1 MFEGLLQ
8 PTHLLI
14 ILVIILIVFGA
25 GKLPEVGGGL
35 GKSINEFRKGVKEA
49 TGGDEA
55 VAESSAPTITA
66 KPLQSTATATGHT
79 CGACGA
85 SIPAG
90 AKFCASCGAKQA
102 A

>member
-35 GKSINEFRKGVKEA
+35 GKSIKEFRNGVRDASASDDPVTEA
-49 TGGDEA
+49 PKSISD
-55 VAESSAPTITA
+55 A
-66 KPLQSTATATGHT
+66 KPAQSSSNVCAS
-79 CGACGA
+79 CGA
-85 SIPAG
+85 SLPPDAR
-90 AKFCASCGAKQA
+90 FCGSCGAKQA

>member
-8 PTHLLI
+8 PTHLII

-35 GKSINEFRKGVKEA
+35 GRSITEFRKGVRD
-49 TGGDEA
+49 GSSDDEP
-55 VAESSAPTITA
+55 VAKSVVAPTVP
-66 KPLQSTATATGHT
+66 KPIQASGVT
-79 CGACGA
+79 CSECGA
-85 SIPAG
+85 SLPAG
-90 AKFCASCGAKQA
+90 AKFCANCGAKQA

>member
-8 PTHLLI
+8 PIHLVI
-14 ILVIILIVFGA
+14 ILVIIMIVFGA

-35 GKSINEFRKGVKEA
+35 GRSITEFRKGVREA
-49 TGGDEA
+49 TEDEPTEA
-55 VAESSAPTITA
+55 APSVPELARPIQASAN
-66 KPLQSTATATGHT
+66 T

-85 SIPAG
+85 PLAGG
-90 AKFCASCGAKQA
+90 AKFCTSCGARQA

>member
-35 GKSINEFRKGVKEA
+35 GKSIKEFRKGVHEA
-49 TGGDEA
+49 SGPDDA
-55 VAESSAPTITA
+55 VADAPKSISDA
-66 KPLQSTATATGHT
+66 KPAQSRSNVCAS
-79 CGACGA
+79 CGA
-85 SIPAG
+85 SLSPDAR
-90 AKFCASCGAKQA
+90 FCASCGAKQA

>member
-35 GKSINEFRKGVKEA
+35 GRSITEFRRGVREA
-49 TGGDEA
+49 TSDDPVTPTVNGP
-55 VAESSAPTITA
+55 APA
-66 KPLQSTATATGHT
+66 KPLQATGNTCST
-79 CGACGA
+79 CGA
-85 SIPAG
+85 SLPPG
-90 AKFCASCGAKQA
+90 AKFCGSCGAKQA

>member
-35 GKSINEFRKGVKEA
+35 GRSITEFRRGVREA
-49 TGGDEA
+49 TVDETGTPIPS
-55 VAESSAPTITA
+55 VPAPA
-66 KPLQSTATATGHT
+66 KPIQASANT

-85 SIPAG
+85 TLSPE
-90 AKFCASCGAKQA
+90 AKFCPSCGAKQA

>member
-8 PTHLLI
+8 PTHLII

-35 GKSINEFRKGVKEA
+35 GRSITEFRKGVHETSSDDEPVDRAPVATPVQA
-49 TGGDEA
+49 TGS
-55 VAESSAPTITA
+55 VCSV
-66 KPLQSTATATGHT
+66 
-79 CGACGA
+79 CGA
-85 SIPAG
+85 SLPPG
-90 AKFCASCGAKQA
+90 AKFCASCGTKQA

>member
-35 GKSINEFRKGVKEA
+35 GKSITEFRRGVRDGSSSDEPVTESPA
-49 TGGDEA
+49 T
-55 VAESSAPTITA
+55 VVTA
-66 KPLQSTATATGHT
+66 KPVQASSSTCST
-79 CGACGA
+79 CGA
-85 SIPAG
+85 SLPAG
-90 AKFCASCGAKQA
+90 ARFCASCGSKQA

>member
-8 PTHLLI
+8 PTHLII

-35 GKSINEFRKGVKEA
+35 GRSITEFRKGVHDS
-49 TGGDEA
+49 TSDDETA
-55 VAESSAPTITA
+55 NRAPVPPA
-66 KPLQSTATATGHT
+66 ARPVQASGSV
-79 CGACGA
+79 CSVCGA
-85 SIPAG
+85 SLPPD